1 MEELFS
7 RIQGVPPE
15 HLALFFGGLGLVTA
29 TGFFPN
35 NNDLTLAGAGIVA
48 SQTEA
53 SIWPFFLLIFCGIAL
68 GESLMFTIGSRLGG
82 RALNHPF
89 ILRKL
94 PPAKQN
100 QLCDVL
106 NESPTGLLIAARLS
120 PVFRPF
126 LILTLGGLGLRPRT
140 FFPRYLPI
148 LFIYCLMITQAF
160 YHGRGILLVYFEGR
174 GTLIFIIALVLWMAF
189 VSMIGRRIL
198 RALSKETG

>member
-48 SQTEA
+48 AQTEA
-53 SIWPFFLLIFCGIAL
+53 SIWPFFFLIFCGIAL
-68 GESLMFTIGSRLGG
+68 GESMMFTIGSRLGG

-89 ILRKL
+89 ILKKL
-94 PPAKQN
+94 PPAKQS

-106 NESPTGLLIAARLS
+106 NASPTGLLIAARLS

-126 LILTLGGLGLRPRT
+126 LILTLGGLGLRPGT

-148 LFIYCLMITQAF
+148 LFCYCLLITQAF
-160 YHGRGILLVYFEGR
+160 YLGGPVIQEHFAGR
-174 GTLIFIIALVLWMAF
+174 GTLIFIIALVLWVSF

-198 RALSKETG
+198 KALSKG